1 MKLDFKGTLELNNQE
16 FFLNM
21 KTRPP
26 IQREFKERLLRNISK
41 LLPQTQDT
49 MERVRIH
56 TVIIQL
62 NEIKAVN

>member
-49 MERVRIH
+49 MERVRIN

-62 NEIKAVN
+62 NEIKTVN

>member
-21 KTRPP
+21 KPRPP

-49 MERVRIH
+49 MERVRIN

-62 NEIKAVN
+62 NEIKTVN

>member
-49 MERVRIH
+49 MERVRIN

>member
-21 KTRPP
+21 KPLPP

-62 NEIKAVN
+62 NEIKTVN

>member
-62 NEIKAVN
+62 NEIKTVN

>member
-49 MERVRIH
+49 MEMVRIH
-56 TVIIQL
+56 TVVFQL
-62 NEIKAVN
+62 NEIKTVN